1 MKVSAIALALFFALG
16 STLAV
21 AQGAGGAG
29 GARRRRRGCV
39 RVRVEAP
46 VLVAQVAEP
55 PVPAV
60 QVPPVEGAQPEQL
73 EQPAQ
78 PEALPT

>member
-1 MKVSAIALALFFALG
+1 MAGVRAARAAQ
-16 STLAV
+16 ARVPVRV
-21 AQGAGGAG
+21 AQVA
-29 GARRRRRGCV
+29 
-39 RVRVEAP
+39 EAP
-46 VLVAQVAEP
+46 VPVAQVAEP

>member
-1 MKVSAIALALFFALG
+1 MRSAQRWLLPKVPEERVAGVRAAQALVPVR
-16 STLAV
+16 V
-21 AQGAGGAG
+21 AQVAEG
-29 GARRRRRGCV
+29 
-39 RVRVEAP
+39 P
-46 VLVAQVAEP
+46 VPVAQVAEP

-78 PEALPT
+78 REALPM

>member
-1 MKVSAIALALFFALG
+1 LRSAQRWLLPKVPEEPGVRAAQARVAARARVPVRAAQIA
-16 STLAV
+16 
-21 AQGAGGAG
+21 
-29 GARRRRRGCV
+29 
-39 RVRVEAP
+39 EAP
-46 VLVAQVAEP
+46 VPAAQVAEL

-78 PEALPT
+78 PAQPVALPT